1 MGLALQYSVTL
12 VVSLGI
18 GLKVSWSLTLTIL
31 ASLPII
37 IVVFA
42 ISARRIQHRI
52 RLEQS
57 HLSHA
62 ASRLICAVAAIT
74 TVKAFNAQAEETS
87 RVDTTLNL
95 ATTAYPRIAQ
105 INGLQQGIVRFLVL
119 AMFVQGFWYGGSLV
133 SNGELEP
140 GSVIVVFWAA
150 LMAVSSLQNIS
161 TQIVILETGKVAS
174 SELALLCPTPVE
186 RLEPLKEAGEIGDIE
201 FKNVSPCREITDGW
215 SRSLTVHVRIVLSS
229 TTYRSS
235 SRPKF

>member
-1 MGLALQYSVTL
+1 MGLTLQYSVTL

-18 GLKVSWSLTLTIL
+18 GLKVSWSLTLIIL

-42 ISARRIQHRI
+42 ISAPRIRLHI

-62 ASRLICAVAAIT
+62 ASRLICAIAAIT
-74 TVKAFNAQAEETS
+74 TVKSFNAQAEETF
-87 RVDTTLNL
+87 RVDTILNL
-95 ATTAYPRIAQ
+95 ATTAYLRLAQ
-105 INGLQQGIVRFLVL
+105 INGLQQGVVRFLVL

-133 SNGELEP
+133 SKGELEP

-161 TQIVILETGKVAS
+161 TQMIVLETGKVAS
-174 SELALLCPTPVE
+174 SELASLCPTPLE
-186 RLEPLKEAGEIGDIE
+186 RLEPVREAVEIRDIE
-201 FKNVSPCREITDGW
+201 FKNVLPCHQMTDAR
-215 SRSLTVHVRIVLSS
+215 SRSLTVHDRTVLSS
-229 TTYRSS
+229 TMYRST
-235 SRPKF
+235 SRPIV